1 MKRKILLVEDSMT
14 IAVALS
20 EMLSEHYRTEHIN
33 DANNILEDVILIRP
47 DLILM
52 DIVMPGV
59 SGFGAMRILKQHHE
73 TRHIPLIVCSS
84 KSMETDRIWAR
95 RNGAD
100 DYIVKPP
107 TKLALLSKVEGV
119 LRNKLVGQ
127 NYVQ

>member
-59 SGFGAMRILKQHHE
+59 SGFGATRILKQHHE